1 MKIRRDLWL
10 ACAERNPSRLP
21 LATMSQPPG
30 PPHTPQSEAA
40 STIVPRPASSLA
52 AAEMSVVLGKMFY
65 TSNNLKI
72 SLVFGHNKWTNL
84 DKII

>member
-1 MKIRRDLWL
+1 MKVRRDLWL
-10 ACAERNPSRLP
+10 ACAEGIPSRLP

-52 AAEMSVVLGKMFY
+52 TAEHVGGVELNVVYKRKF
-65 TSNNLKI
+65 
-72 SLVFGHNKWTNL
+72 
-84 DKII
+84 